1 MSDDSGKSKKLS
13 LSGSK
18 LTLGGV
24 DAGQMRAGA
33 TGGARRTVQV
43 EVRRKRA
50 PAAPHRVPATP
61 VAEPAAPAPQPA
73 PAQPAPAEA
82 DDKLTAQERAARV
95 RALQEGLRKPDAP
108 APDSPAADG
117 VGSAEDA
124 PATAET
130 PAADAATPADTAP
143 VEAPVAAPLDPVS
156 ARREAELAELRE
168 IEAAEERRREDE
180 ARKHSEATARRATAD
195 TAAPAARAPGDAASE
210 PFNRRRRQ
218 VDDTPSRRPAPARR
232 DGPGRRQ
239 SGKMT
244 ITQALSGD
252 EQRRQ
257 RSLASVRRQR
267 EKARMRDDQPQV
279 KQVRDVIIPDT
290 ISVTELAN
298 RMAERT
304 ADVVKEL
311 MKLGVMATA
320 TQTVDGETA
329 ELIAQELGHRAQR
342 VSDSD
347 VESGLEGAD
356 DDEASLKPRPP
367 VVTVMGHV
375 DHGKTSLLDA
385 IRRTDVAAGE
395 SGGIT
400 QHIGAYQINT
410 ASGNLITFIDTP
422 GHEAFTEMRSRGAN
436 ITDIVILVVAADDS
450 VMMQTV
456 EAINHAKA
464 AGCPVIVAVNKCD
477 KPEADPKR
485 VRNDLLQH
493 EIITEDFGGDVLCVD
508 VSAISGQGLDKLEE
522 AIMLQAELLELK
534 ANPDRAATGVV
545 VEAKVERG
553 RGSVATLL
561 VQRGTLKQG
570 DIFVIGA
577 ESGRVRALLDDR
589 GKTLKMALP
598 GQPVEIL
605 GLNGTPMAGDSCVVV
620 ETEARAREIAEY
632 RTRQIK
638 EREAARGA
646 RGSVEQ
652 MLSAIAA
659 GEAKELP
666 VVIKTD
672 VHGSLE
678 AIRVALEKLGTDQ
691 VKVRILSS
699 GVGAISESDISLS
712 SASNAIV
719 IGFNVRAIP
728 QARDLAKRDGVEI
741 RYHSIIYELIDE
753 VKAAMG
759 GLLSPDTQEDFIGYA
774 EIRQVFG
781 VSKVGKVAGCYVT
794 EGVIKRGCKVRLLR
808 DNVVIHEGSLKTLK
822 RFKDEVKDV
831 REGFEC
837 GMGFENYSD
846 IQEGDMIECFELREV
861 ARTLD

>member
-117 VGSAEDA
+117 VGSGEDA

-347 VESGLEGAD
+347 VESGLEGGD

-659 GEAKELP
+659 GEAEELP

>member
-95 RALQEGLRKPDAP
+95 RALQQGLRKPDAP

-117 VGSAEDA
+117 VGSSEDD

-659 GEAKELP
+659 GEAEELP

>member
-124 PATAET
+124 PAPAET

-659 GEAKELP
+659 GEAEELP

>member
-485 VRNDLLQH
+485 VRNDLFQH

-659 GEAKELP
+659 GEAEELP